1 MSTDEIVSQWE
12 DEMSGLENCT
22 IEVEASSSMSSWDRS
37 RRYGVILNG
46 SDYDTVK
53 DTADKI

>member
-22 IEVEASSSMSSWDRS
+22 IEVEASSSMSFMGRS
-37 RRYGVILNG
+37 RGYE
-46 SDYDTVK
+46 SF
-53 DTADKI
+53 